1 MFEKLKDAFKRLRES
16 LATKEVS
23 RGELE
28 DVLDELKLSLIESE
42 VAFEAAEELANK
54 LAREIMG
61 ARVPRSLGV
70 KPLVVDSLKRVLL
83 EALKPLESPPLE
95 SIVREHREAHPE
107 TPYVMVFLGVNGTG
121 KTTSIAKIAYRLK
134 TAGLRVVLAASDTYR
149 AGAIEQLRR
158 HAERLKVDF
167 ISQRYGADPAAVAR
181 DAVDHAVAKR
191 LDVVLI
197 DTAGRM
203 HTKRNLMDELN
214 KIIRVSEANE
224 RVVVIDALTG
234 NDSVTQ
240 ALEFDRFVGVDSIV
254 IAKMDAD
261 VKGGTLISVA
271 YMLRRPIRYLGV
283 GQGYKDLRE
292 FKPEWVIENLLPS

>member
-1 MFEKLKDAFKRLRES
+1 MFEKLKDAFRRLRES

-23 RGELE
+23 GGELE

-54 LAREIMG
+54 LVGEMAG

-95 SIVREHREAHPE
+95 SIVREHREARPG

-224 RVVVIDALTG
+224 RVVVIDALAG

-261 VKGGTLISVA
+261 VKGGALISVA

-292 FKPEWVIENLLPS
+292 FKPEWVIENLLPP